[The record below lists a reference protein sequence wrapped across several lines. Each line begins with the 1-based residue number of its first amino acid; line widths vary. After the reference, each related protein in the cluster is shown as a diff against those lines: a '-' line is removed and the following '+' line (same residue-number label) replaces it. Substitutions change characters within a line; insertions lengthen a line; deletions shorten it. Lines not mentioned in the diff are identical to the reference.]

1 MLLCIDI
8 GNTSIVLGLYN
19 DDDLI
24 QSFRL
29 QTNVY
34 QTSDEYA
41 IKILSVLNNLN
52 FQKEKIDGIIIS
64 SVVPQL
70 DPVFKLLSN
79 KYFNI
84 NPKFVGPGIKSGIN
98 IRIDNPKEL
107 GADLLVGA
115 VGATNKYSSP
125 VIIIDMGTAITMVY
139 VNNKNELLGG
149 MILPGIKTAYNAL
162 VQKAS
167 RLEEA
172 AISTPKNVVEKD
184 TVSCLQSGMTHGFSS
199 LIDGVVRKIKKEYGD
214 CKVVLTGGE
223 ARFIINNLDE
233 EVIYDEN
240 LLLDRLK
247 ILYYKNK

>member
-1 MLLCIDI
+1 M
-8 GNTSIVLGLYN
+8 YN

-139 VNNKNELLGG
+139 VNNKNLLKQY
-149 MILPGIKTAYNAL
+149 L
-162 VQKAS
+162 
-167 RLEEA
+167 
-172 AISTPKNVVEKD
+172 KD
-184 TVSCLQSGMTHGFSS
+184 
-199 LIDGVVRKIKKEYGD
+199 
-214 CKVVLTGGE
+214 
-223 ARFIINNLDE
+223 
-233 EVIYDEN
+233 
-240 LLLDRLK
+240 
-247 ILYYKNK
+247 